1 MPEAVLIA
9 IISAFT
15 TLFVAVITVFGA
27 KKLPKKLGLGANTQ
41 NELVKTL
48 KDIVEAQNIKIELLE
63 LNKKDSDEKIAESL
77 HRIEDLEQLTISQA
91 KKISSLERLL
101 RRTSRGTVVEE

>member
-9 IISAFT
+9 IISAVT
-15 TLFVAVITVFGA
+15 TLLVAVITVFGA
-27 KKLPKKLGLGANTQ
+27 KKLPKRLGLSSNQ

-48 KDIVEAQNIKIELLE
+48 KDIVEAQNIKIEILE
-63 LNKKDSDEKIAESL
+63 QNKKDSDIKMESSVQ
-77 HRIEDLEQLTISQA
+77 RIEDLEQLTISQA

-101 RRTSRGTVVEE
+101 RLRQKGSVTEE